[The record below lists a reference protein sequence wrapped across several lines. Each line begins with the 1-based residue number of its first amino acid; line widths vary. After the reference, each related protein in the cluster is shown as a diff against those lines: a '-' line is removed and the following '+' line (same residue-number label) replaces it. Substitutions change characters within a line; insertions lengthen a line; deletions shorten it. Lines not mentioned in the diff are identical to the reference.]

1 MGYRKANAK
10 GVHCSLF
17 SDLLLLRLFPFESS
31 FMRSHEYKCAQET
44 EMMIAFD
51 DGVVL
56 FVIACLLA
64 FVVVLWWID
73 WDEVKQKG
81 EDDLF

>member
-1 MGYRKANAK
+1 
-10 GVHCSLF
+10 
-17 SDLLLLRLFPFESS
+17 
-31 FMRSHEYKCAQET
+31 MRSHEYKCAQET

-73 WDEVKQKG
+73 LDEVKQKG